1 MLPPDRRPATATLIL
16 LASLYCA
23 QGLPSG
29 LLAHS
34 LPVLLRQ
41 HGVDLA
47 LIGLLKLLALP
58 WLLKVLWAPW
68 VDRLASPRL
77 GHHRGWILPL
87 QLGVITVIATLALMS
102 PERLFDSH
110 FFLLIGLLLL
120 VNLAASTQ
128 DIATDGLAVRL
139 LPERWRGLGNSLQVG
154 GYKVGMLVSGS
165 GLLLAMDALGW
176 NLSVALVALLL
187 VLMTLPIWRFNE
199 RRELPFQP
207 AQAEPAGPGLLLRHY
222 RGLLLQPG
230 MLFWLAVLLSF
241 KLGDALGSPMIKPML
256 VDQGWSNAEL
266 GQLTLISSLAGI
278 AGALLGGL
286 LYARI
291 GVLRALI
298 LFGAVQITMFALGW
312 KNGEQLRPKTAIGML
327 LAFSGLIILLAP
339 GGNAPPLLSALAM
352 TIAGIA
358 WGIYSILGRRSTN
371 PLKDTA
377 GNFLRSVPLVVLA
390 ALVTLAQ
397 GAIAITP
404 TGAFYAAASGVLA
417 SGAGYAVWYAVL
429 GKMRAQT
436 AATLQLSVPVL
447 ASVAGVVFLG
457 EGLSTRLTIASVI
470 VLGGIGLALV
480 RRRQVP

>member
-1 MLPPDRRPATATLIL
+1 MNRLFSTAPSRSTLIL

-58 WLLKVLWAPW
+58 WLLKVFWAPW
-68 VDRLASPRL
+68 VDRLASSRL

-87 QLGVITVIATLALMS
+87 QMTVIAVIAGLALLT
-102 PERLFDSH
+102 PAQLFDSY
-110 FFLLIGLLLL
+110 FLLLIGLLLL

-165 GLLLAMDALGW
+165 GLLLAMDTLGW
-176 NLSVALVALLL
+176 HLSLALVAGLL
-187 VLMTLPIWRFNE
+187 VLMTVPIWRFNE
-199 RRELPFQP
+199 NRELPFQP
-207 AQAEPAGPGLLLRHY
+207 AQVEPAGPGLLLRHY

-230 MLFWLAVLLSF
+230 MLFWLVVLLSF

-278 AGALLGGL
+278 AGAFIGGL

-291 GVLRALI
+291 GALRALLGFGLLQAGGI
-298 LFGAVQITMFALGW
+298 AAMALLVQAGGNSLLVYAVALFEQAADGMSTVALFAVMMRQCRPEHEGADFTLQASVQL
-312 KNGEQLRPKTAIGML
+312 L
-327 LAFSGLIILLAP
+327 LAGL
-339 GGNAPPLLSALAM
+339 
-352 TIAGIA
+352 
-358 WGIYSILGRRSTN
+358 
-371 PLKDTA
+371 
-377 GNFLRSVPLVVLA
+377 V
-390 ALVTLAQ
+390 
-397 GAIAITP
+397 GAS
-404 TGAFYAAASGVLA
+404 SGVLA
-417 SGAGYAVWYAVL
+417 NWLGYQGLFVGAGTLGLLALPVVL
-429 GKMRAQT
+429 LYFRRA
-436 AATLQLSVPVL
+436 LPV
-447 ASVAGVVFLG
+447 ASVQA
-457 EGLSTRLTIASVI
+457 
-470 VLGGIGLALV
+470 
-480 RRRQVP
+480 Q

>member
-1 MLPPDRRPATATLIL
+1 MSPSAQRPGNTTLIL

-87 QLGVITVIATLALMS
+87 QMGVTGVIAALALMN

-110 FFLLIGLLLL
+110 FFVLIGLLLL
-120 VNLAASTQ
+120 INLAASTQ

-165 GLLLAMDALGW
+165 GLLLAMDSLGW
-176 NLSVALVALLL
+176 HLSLALVAGLL

-222 RGLLLQPG
+222 RGLLMQPG
-230 MLFWLAVLLSF
+230 MLLWLAVLLSF

-256 VDQGWSNAEL
+256 VDQGWSNAAL

-278 AGALLGGL
+278 GGALLGGL

-291 GVLRALI
+291 GALRALL
-298 LFGAVQITMFALGW
+298 LFGTLQAVGIAAMAWLVNAGGQTALVYLVALFEQIADGMSTVALFAVMMRQCRPEHEGADFTLQASV
-312 KNGEQLRPKTAIGML
+312 QLL
-327 LAFSGLIILLAP
+327 LAGLVGATSGLLATWL
-339 GGNAPPLLSALAM
+339 GYQALFVG
-352 TIAGIA
+352 AG
-358 WGIYSILGRRSTN
+358 SLGV
-371 PLKDTA
+371 LA
-377 GNFLRSVPLVVLA
+377 LLVVL
-390 ALVTLAQ
+390 LYFRRY
-397 GAIAITP
+397 G
-404 TGAFYAAASGVLA
+404 
-417 SGAGYAVWYAVL
+417 
-429 GKMRAQT
+429 
-436 AATLQLSVPVL
+436 QL
-447 ASVAGVVFLG
+447 
-457 EGLSTRLTIASVI
+457 E
-470 VLGGIGLALV
+470 
-480 RRRQVP
+480 

>member
-1 MLPPDRRPATATLIL
+1 M
-16 LASLYCA
+16 
-23 QGLPSG
+23 
-29 LLAHS
+29 AHS

-87 QLGVITVIATLALMS
+87 QLGVIALIASLALIN
-102 PERLFDSH
+102 PARLFDSY
-110 FFLLIGLLLL
+110 FFVLIGLLLL
-120 VNLAASTQ
+120 INLAASTQ

-176 NLSVALVALLL
+176 HLSLALVALLL

-222 RGLLLQPG
+222 RGLLVQPG

-278 AGALLGGL
+278 AGAFLGGL

-291 GVLRALI
+291 GALRALL
-298 LFGAVQITMFALGW
+298 LFGPVAG
-312 KNGEQLRPKTAIGML
+312 LRDRGDGCAGKCRRQHW
-327 LAFSGLIILLAP
+327 SGL
-339 GGNAPPLLSALAM
+339 
-352 TIAGIA
+352 
-358 WGIYSILGRRSTN
+358 
-371 PLKDTA
+371 
-377 GNFLRSVPLVVLA
+377 
-390 ALVTLAQ
+390 
-397 GAIAITP
+397 
-404 TGAFYAAASGVLA
+404 SG
-417 SGAGYAVWYAVL
+417 
-429 GKMRAQT
+429 
-436 AATLQLSVPVL
+436 
-447 ASVAGVVFLG
+447 GVV
-457 EGLSTRLTIASVI
+457 RAD
-470 VLGGIGLALV
+470 
-480 RRRQVP
+480 RRRHVHGGAVCGDDAPVPARA

>member
-1 MLPPDRRPATATLIL
+1 MSPSAQRPGNATLIL

-87 QLGVITVIATLALMS
+87 QMGVTGVVVALALMN

-110 FFLLIGLLLL
+110 FFVLIGLLLM

-165 GLLLAMDALGW
+165 GLLLAMDSLGW
-176 NLSVALVALLL
+176 HLSLALVAGLL

-222 RGLLLQPG
+222 RGLLMQPG
-230 MLFWLAVLLSF
+230 MLLWLAVLLSF

-256 VDQGWSNAEL
+256 VDQGWSNAAL
-266 GQLTLISSLAGI
+266 GQLTLVSSLAGI
-278 AGALLGGL
+278 GGALLGGL

-291 GVLRALI
+291 GALRALL
-298 LFGAVQITMFALGW
+298 LFGTLQAVGIAAMAWLVNAGGQTALVYLIALFEQTADGMSTVALFAVMMRQCRPEHEGADFTLQASV
-312 KNGEQLRPKTAIGML
+312 QLL
-327 LAFSGLIILLAP
+327 LAGLVGATSGLLATWL
-339 GGNAPPLLSALAM
+339 GYQALFVG
-352 TIAGIA
+352 AG
-358 WGIYSILGRRSTN
+358 SL
-371 PLKDTA
+371 
-377 GNFLRSVPLVVLA
+377 
-390 ALVTLAQ
+390 
-397 GAIAITP
+397 
-404 TGAFYAAASGVLA
+404 GVLA
-417 SGAGYAVWYAVL
+417 LVVVVL
-429 GKMRAQT
+429 YFRRYG
-436 AATLQLSVPVL
+436 QLK
-447 ASVAGVVFLG
+447 
-457 EGLSTRLTIASVI
+457 
-470 VLGGIGLALV
+470 
-480 RRRQVP
+480 

>member
-1 MLPPDRRPATATLIL
+1 MSRLFSTAPPRSTLIL

-77 GHHRGWILPL
+77 GHRRGWIVPL
-87 QLGVITVIATLALMS
+87 QLGVIAVLAGLALMD
-102 PERLFDSH
+102 PERLFGSH
-110 FFLLIGLLLL
+110 FLLLMGLLLL

-165 GLLLAMDALGW
+165 GLLLAMDTLGW
-176 NLSVALVALLL
+176 HLSLALVAALL
-187 VLMTLPIWRFNE
+187 VLMSVPIWRFAE
-199 RRELPFQP
+199 KRQLPFRP

-266 GQLTLISSLAGI
+266 GQLTLISSLVGI
-278 AGALLGGL
+278 AGAVLGGL

-291 GVLRALI
+291 GALRALL
-298 LFGAVQITMFALGW
+298 LFGLLQACGIAAMALLVNAGGDSGLVYAVALFEQAADGMSTVALFALMMRQCRPEHEGADFTLQASV
-312 KNGEQLRPKTAIGML
+312 QLL
-327 LAFSGLIILLAP
+327 LAGLVGASSGLLAKWLGYEALFVGAGVLGLLAL
-339 GGNAPPLLSALAM
+339 PLVLLYFRRAQPDALA
-352 TIAGIA
+352 
-358 WGIYSILGRRSTN
+358 S
-371 PLKDTA
+371 
-377 GNFLRSVPLVVLA
+377 
-390 ALVTLAQ
+390 AQ
-397 GAIAITP
+397 
-404 TGAFYAAASGVLA
+404 
-417 SGAGYAVWYAVL
+417 
-429 GKMRAQT
+429 
-436 AATLQLSVPVL
+436 
-447 ASVAGVVFLG
+447 
-457 EGLSTRLTIASVI
+457 
-470 VLGGIGLALV
+470 
-480 RRRQVP
+480 

>member
-1 MLPPDRRPATATLIL
+1 MLQANSRPANATLIL

-87 QLGVITVIATLALMS
+87 QMTVIAIVTGLALIN

-110 FFLLIGLLLL
+110 FLLLIGLLLL

-165 GLLLAMDALGW
+165 GLLLAMDTLGW
-176 NLSVALVALLL
+176 HLSLALVAALL
-187 VLMTLPIWRFNE
+187 VLMTVPIWRFAE
-199 RRELPFQP
+199 RRELPFLP

-222 RGLLLQPG
+222 RGLLMQPG

-256 VDQGWSNAEL
+256 VDQGWSNTEL
-266 GQLTLISSLAGI
+266 GQLTLISSLVGI
-278 AGALLGGL
+278 AGAFIGGL

-291 GVLRALI
+291 GALRALLGFGLLQAVGI
-298 LFGAVQITMFALGW
+298 AAMAQLVHAGGNSALVYSVALFEQAADGMSTVALFAVMMRQCRPEHEGADFTLQASVQL
-312 KNGEQLRPKTAIGML
+312 L
-327 LAFSGLIILLAP
+327 LAGLVGASSGLLAKWLGYEALFVGAGVLGLLAL
-339 GGNAPPLLSALAM
+339 PLVLL
-352 TIAGIA
+352 
-358 WGIYSILGRRSTN
+358 YFRRSQ
-371 PLKDTA
+371 
-377 GNFLRSVPLVVLA
+377 LA
-390 ALVTLAQ
+390 ALVHAQ
-397 GAIAITP
+397 
-404 TGAFYAAASGVLA
+404 
-417 SGAGYAVWYAVL
+417 
-429 GKMRAQT
+429 
-436 AATLQLSVPVL
+436 
-447 ASVAGVVFLG
+447 
-457 EGLSTRLTIASVI
+457 
-470 VLGGIGLALV
+470 
-480 RRRQVP
+480 

>member
-1 MLPPDRRPATATLIL
+1 MLSKCRPANATLIL

-87 QLGVITVIATLALMS
+87 QMVVIAIVTGLALIN
-102 PERLFDSH
+102 PERLFDSY
-110 FFLLIGLLLL
+110 FLLLIGLLLL

-154 GYKVGMLVSGS
+154 GYKVGMLISGS
-165 GLLLAMDALGW
+165 GLLLAMDTLGW
-176 NLSVALVALLL
+176 HLSLGLVAALL
-187 VLMTLPIWRFNE
+187 VLMTVPIWRFNE
-199 RRELPFQP
+199 QRELPFQP

-230 MLFWLAVLLSF
+230 MLFWIAVLLSF

-278 AGALLGGL
+278 AGAFIGGL

-291 GVLRALI
+291 GAQRALFGFGLLQAVGI
-298 LFGAVQITMFALGW
+298 AAMALLVNAGGNSALVYSVALFEQAADGMSTVALFAVMMHQCRPEHEGADFTLQASVQLLLAGLVGATSGLLAKWLGYQALFVCAGGLGLLALPLVLLYFRRARPAAAVQV
-312 KNGEQLRPKTAIGML
+312 Q
-327 LAFSGLIILLAP
+327 
-339 GGNAPPLLSALAM
+339 
-352 TIAGIA
+352 
-358 WGIYSILGRRSTN
+358 
-371 PLKDTA
+371 
-377 GNFLRSVPLVVLA
+377 
-390 ALVTLAQ
+390 
-397 GAIAITP
+397 
-404 TGAFYAAASGVLA
+404 
-417 SGAGYAVWYAVL
+417 
-429 GKMRAQT
+429 
-436 AATLQLSVPVL
+436 
-447 ASVAGVVFLG
+447 
-457 EGLSTRLTIASVI
+457 
-470 VLGGIGLALV
+470 
-480 RRRQVP
+480 

>member
-1 MLPPDRRPATATLIL
+1 MLQPDRRPANATLIL

-58 WLLKVLWAPW
+58 WLLKVFWAPW
-68 VDRLASPRL
+68 VDRLASPWL

-87 QLGVITVIATLALMS
+87 QMTVIAVIAGLALLN
-102 PERLFDSH
+102 PARLFDNY
-110 FFLLIGLLLL
+110 FLLLIGLLLL

-165 GLLLAMDALGW
+165 GLLLAMDTLGW
-176 NLSVALVALLL
+176 HLSLALVALLL
-187 VLMTLPIWRFNE
+187 VLMTVPIWRFNE
-199 RRELPFQP
+199 NRELPFQP
-207 AQAEPAGPGLLLRHY
+207 AQVEPAGAGLLLRHY

-230 MLFWLAVLLSF
+230 MLLWLAVLLSF

-278 AGALLGGL
+278 VGALIGGL
-286 LYARI
+286 LYAQL
-291 GVLRALI
+291 GALRALLCFGLLQAGGI
-298 LFGAVQITMFALGW
+298 AAMALLVQAGGNSVLVYAVALFEQAADGMSTVALFAVMMRQCRPEHEGADFTLQASVQL
-312 KNGEQLRPKTAIGML
+312 L
-327 LAFSGLIILLAP
+327 LAGL
-339 GGNAPPLLSALAM
+339 
-352 TIAGIA
+352 
-358 WGIYSILGRRSTN
+358 
-371 PLKDTA
+371 
-377 GNFLRSVPLVVLA
+377 V
-390 ALVTLAQ
+390 
-397 GAIAITP
+397 GAS
-404 TGAFYAAASGVLA
+404 SGVLA
-417 SGAGYAVWYAVL
+417 NWLGYQGLFVGAGTL
-429 GKMRAQT
+429 G
-436 AATLQLSVPVL
+436 L
-447 ASVAGVVFLG
+447 
-457 EGLSTRLTIASVI
+457 
-470 VLGGIGLALV
+470 LALPV
-480 RRRQVP
+480 VLLYFRRALPVVSVQAQ

>member
-1 MLPPDRRPATATLIL
+1 MPPTSCVPAARPANATLIL

-29 LLAHS
+29 LVAHS

-68 VDRLASPRL
+68 VDRLASSRL

-87 QLGVITVIATLALMS
+87 QLGVIALIASLALIN
-102 PERLFDSH
+102 PARLFDSY
-110 FFLLIGLLLL
+110 FLVLISLLLL
-120 VNLAASTQ
+120 VNLAAATQ
-128 DIATDGLAVRL
+128 DVATDGLAVRL

-165 GLLLAMDALGW
+165 GLLLAMDVLGW
-176 NLSVALVALLL
+176 HLSLALVAGLLM
-187 VLMTLPIWRFNE
+187 LMTLPIWRFNE
-199 RRELPFQP
+199 KRELPFQP

-222 RGLLLQPG
+222 RGLLQQPG

-278 AGALLGGL
+278 AGAFLGGL

-291 GVLRALI
+291 GALRALL
-298 LFGAVQITMFALGW
+298 LFGLLQALGIAAMALLVSAAG
-312 KNGEQLRPKTAIGML
+312 NVGLVYL
-327 LAFSGLIILLAP
+327 LALFEQTADGMSTVALFAVMMRQCRPEHEGADFTLQASVQLLLAGVVGATSGLLATWL
-339 GGNAPPLLSALAM
+339 GYQVLFVG
-352 TIAGIA
+352 AG
-358 WGIYSILGRRSTN
+358 
-371 PLKDTA
+371 
-377 GNFLRSVPLVVLA
+377 
-390 ALVTLAQ
+390 TL
-397 GAIAITP
+397 
-404 TGAFYAAASGVLA
+404 GVLA
-417 SGAGYAVWYAVL
+417 LAVVL
-429 GKMRAQT
+429 LYFRAYRH
-436 AATLQLSVPVL
+436 
-447 ASVAGVVFLG
+447 
-457 EGLSTRLTIASVI
+457 ER
-470 VLGGIGLALV
+470 
-480 RRRQVP
+480 

>member
-1 MLPPDRRPATATLIL
+1 M
-16 LASLYCA
+16 
-23 QGLPSG
+23 
-29 LLAHS
+29 
-34 LPVLLRQ
+34 RQ

-87 QLGVITVIATLALMS
+87 QMGVTGVVVALALMN

-110 FFLLIGLLLL
+110 FFVLIGLLLM

-165 GLLLAMDALGW
+165 GLLLAMDSLGW
-176 NLSVALVALLL
+176 HLSLALVAGLL

-222 RGLLLQPG
+222 RGLLMQPG
-230 MLFWLAVLLSF
+230 MLLWLAVLLSF

-256 VDQGWSNAEL
+256 VDQGWSNAAL
-266 GQLTLISSLAGI
+266 GQLTLVSSLAGI
-278 AGALLGGL
+278 GGALLGGL

-291 GVLRALI
+291 GALRALL
-298 LFGAVQITMFALGW
+298 LFGTLQAVGIAAMAWLVNAGGQTALVYLIALFEQTADGMSTVALFAVMMRQCRPEHEGADFTLQASV
-312 KNGEQLRPKTAIGML
+312 QLL
-327 LAFSGLIILLAP
+327 LAGLVGATSGLLATWL
-339 GGNAPPLLSALAM
+339 GYQALFVG
-352 TIAGIA
+352 AG
-358 WGIYSILGRRSTN
+358 SLGV
-371 PLKDTA
+371 LA
-377 GNFLRSVPLVVLA
+377 LLVVLLLP
-390 ALVTLAQ
+390 ALRAVEVTAC
-397 GAIAITP
+397 
-404 TGAFYAAASGVLA
+404 
-417 SGAGYAVWYAVL
+417 
-429 GKMRAQT
+429 
-436 AATLQLSVPVL
+436 
-447 ASVAGVVFLG
+447 
-457 EGLSTRLTIASVI
+457 
-470 VLGGIGLALV
+470 
-480 RRRQVP
+480 

>member
-1 MLPPDRRPATATLIL
+1 MPPTSCVPAARPANATLIL

-29 LLAHS
+29 LVAHS

-68 VDRLASPRL
+68 VDRLASSRL

-87 QLGVITVIATLALMS
+87 QLGVIALIASLALIN
-102 PERLFDSH
+102 PARLFDSY
-110 FFLLIGLLLL
+110 FLVLISLLLL
-120 VNLAASTQ
+120 VNLAAATQ
-128 DIATDGLAVRL
+128 DVATDGLAVRL

-165 GLLLAMDALGW
+165 GLLLAMDVLGW
-176 NLSVALVALLL
+176 HLSLALVAGLLM
-187 VLMTLPIWRFNE
+187 LMTLPIWRFNE
-199 RRELPFQP
+199 KRELPFQL

-222 RGLLLQPG
+222 RGLLQQPG

-278 AGALLGGL
+278 AGAFLGGL

-291 GVLRALI
+291 GALRALL
-298 LFGAVQITMFALGW
+298 LFGLLQALGIAAMALLVSAAG
-312 KNGEQLRPKTAIGML
+312 NVGLVYL
-327 LAFSGLIILLAP
+327 LALFEQTADGMSTVALFAVMMRQCRPEHEGADFTLQASVQLLLAGVVGATSGLLATWL
-339 GGNAPPLLSALAM
+339 GYQVLFVG
-352 TIAGIA
+352 AG
-358 WGIYSILGRRSTN
+358 
-371 PLKDTA
+371 
-377 GNFLRSVPLVVLA
+377 
-390 ALVTLAQ
+390 TL
-397 GAIAITP
+397 
-404 TGAFYAAASGVLA
+404 GVLA
-417 SGAGYAVWYAVL
+417 LAVVL
-429 GKMRAQT
+429 LYFRAYRH
-436 AATLQLSVPVL
+436 
-447 ASVAGVVFLG
+447 
-457 EGLSTRLTIASVI
+457 ER
-470 VLGGIGLALV
+470 
-480 RRRQVP
+480 